1 MAGDERA
8 RRERPAG
15 SGPRPSDDLFAQLPE
30 DARKAL
36 ESLRRHGPRIAARL
50 EQDEQA
56 YAHFVRDPVGA
67 LKAMGIEVPPELQR
81 LGRPN
86 PRAAELLRPPTV
98 RLPSGQTVTPNVRIR
113 FVHPEDD

>member
-1 MAGDERA
+1 MGGDERA
-8 RRERPAG
+8 RREREPAG
-15 SGPRPSDDLFAQLPE
+15 GPRPRDDLFAQLPE

-36 ESLRRHGPRIAARL
+36 ESLRPHGKRIAARL

-56 YAHFVRDPVGA
+56 YAHFVRDPIGA

-81 LGRPN
+81 VGRPN
-86 PRAAELLRPPTV
+86 PQAQELLRAPTV

-113 FVHPEDD
+113 FVHPQDD